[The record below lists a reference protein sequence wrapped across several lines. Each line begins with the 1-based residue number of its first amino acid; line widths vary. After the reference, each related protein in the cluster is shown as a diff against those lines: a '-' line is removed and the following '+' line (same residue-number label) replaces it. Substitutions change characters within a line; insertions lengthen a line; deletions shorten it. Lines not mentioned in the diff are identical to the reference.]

1 MNIPMNLT
9 NKMKMMERIKQI
21 WTQLETNSTAISG
34 LFKLRYSDTS
44 RCDVFLGLKFPE
56 TYRMLILKAPLT
68 IGKEFN
74 FRYEFRGLKFEKI
87 YDPEDSTSLLLNLV
101 LVDKQFKDV
110 FDALVADVLSAVIN
124 ETDIRAILKNYSNR
138 LIKWQSLF
146 ERFKQ
151 PGLTPEEQRGLF
163 GELFFLRKFLQ
174 ANSDFQN
181 IITSWIGA
189 EKQIRDFQFGR
200 WSVEV
205 KTTHGNNHQKI
216 QISSERQLDTT
227 NLDNLFVNHLSLD
240 VRQQSGET
248 LNQLVDAVTEILTRD
263 FTALNQFRNKLIEAG
278 YFDHHR
284 SIYTDTGYF
293 IRQEVF
299 YKVENAFPRIE
310 EKDIRNGV
318 GDVKY
323 SIIVS
328 QASEFVQSE
337 QEVFQT
343 LNFDE

>member
-1 MNIPMNLT
+1 
-9 NKMKMMERIKQI
+9 MKMMERIKQI
-21 WTQLETNSTAISG
+21 WTQLEANSSAVAG
-34 LFKLRYSDTS
+34 LFKLRFSDAS
-44 RCDVFLGLKFPE
+44 KCDVFLGMKFPE
-56 TYRMLILKAPLT
+56 TYRMLILKVPFT

-74 FRYEFRGLKFEKI
+74 FKYEFRGLKFDKI
-87 YDPEDSTSLLLNLV
+87 YDPDDSKFILLNLV

-110 FDALVADVLSAVIN
+110 FDTLIADVLAAVIN
-124 ETDIRAILKNYSNR
+124 ETDIKVILKNYSNR

-151 PGLTPEEQRGLF
+151 QGLIPEEQRGLF

-181 IITSWIGA
+181 IVSSWIGS

-216 QISSERQLDTT
+216 HISSERQLDTT
-227 NLDNLFVNHLSLD
+227 NMDNLYLHHLSLE

-248 LNQLVDAVTEILTRD
+248 LNQLVDSVIEILSTD
-263 FTALNQFRNKLIEAG
+263 FTALNRFRNKLIEG
-278 YFDHHR
+278 SYFDHHR
-284 SIYTDTGYF
+284 LLYADVGYF
-293 IRQEVF
+293 IRQEIF
-299 YKVENAFPRIE
+299 YQVENTFPRIE
-310 EKDIRNGV
+310 ERDIRSGV

-323 SIIVS
+323 SIVIS
-328 QASEFVQSE
+328 QCSDFIRTEE
-337 QEVFQT
+337 EIFQT
-343 LNFDE
+343 LIFA

>member
-1 MNIPMNLT
+1 MNILMNLT

-21 WTQLETNSTAISG
+21 WTQLESHSSAVPG

-44 RCDVFLGLKFPE
+44 KCDVFLGIKFPE
-56 TYRMLILKAPLT
+56 THRMLILKVPLT

-74 FRYEFRGLKFEKI
+74 FRYEFRGLKFDKI
-87 YDPEDSTSLLLNLV
+87 YDPDDSKYLLLNLV

-110 FDALVADVLSAVIN
+110 FDTLVADVLSAVIN
-124 ETDIRAILKNYSNR
+124 ETDIKEILKNYSNR

-151 PGLTPEEQRGLF
+151 QGLTPEEQRGLF

-174 ANSDFQN
+174 VNSDFQN
-181 IITSWIGA
+181 IVTSWIGA

-216 QISSERQLDTT
+216 HISSERQLDTR

-248 LNQLVDAVTEILTRD
+248 LNQLVDAITEILTRD
-263 FTALNQFRNKLIEAG
+263 FTALNQFRNKLIEG
-278 YFDHHR
+278 GFFEHHR
-284 SIYTDTGYF
+284 PFYAETGYF

-310 EKDIRNGV
+310 ERDIRSGV

-323 SIIVS
+323 SIVVS
-328 QASEFVQSE
+328 QCSDFLRTE

-343 LNFDE
+343 LIFA

>member
-1 MNIPMNLT
+1 
-9 NKMKMMERIKQI
+9 MMERIKQI
-21 WTQLETNSTAISG
+21 WTQLEANNSAVPG

-44 RCDVFLGLKFPE
+44 KCDVFLGVKIPE
-56 TYRMLILKAPLT
+56 THRMLILKTPLT

-74 FRYEFRGLKFEKI
+74 FRYEFRGLKFNKI
-87 YDPEDSTSLLLNLV
+87 YDPDNSKYLLLNLV

-110 FDALVADVLSAVIN
+110 FDTLIADVLSAVIY
-124 ETDIRAILKNYSNR
+124 ETDIKVILKNYSNR

-151 PGLTPEEQRGLF
+151 QGLTPEEQRGLF

-174 ANSDFQN
+174 TNSDFQN

-189 EKQIRDFQFGR
+189 EKQIRDFQFAT

-216 QISSERQLDTT
+216 HISSERQLDIR

-248 LNQLVDAVTEILTRD
+248 LNQLVDSVTEILTRD

-278 YFDHHR
+278 YFEHHR
-284 SIYTDTGYF
+284 PLYAEIGYF
-293 IRQEVF
+293 IRQGVF
-299 YKVENAFPRIE
+299 YKVENSFPRIE
-310 EKDIRNGV
+310 ERDIRSGV

-323 SIIVS
+323 SIVVS
-328 QASEFVQSE
+328 QCSDFIRTEE
-337 QEVFQT
+337 EVFQT
-343 LNFDE
+343 LLFE

>member
-1 MNIPMNLT
+1 
-9 NKMKMMERIKQI
+9 MERIKQI
-21 WTQLETNSTAISG
+21 WTQLEANSSAVAG
-34 LFKLRYSDTS
+34 LFKLRYSDAS
-44 RCDVFLGLKFPE
+44 KCDVFLGMKFPE
-56 TYRMLILKAPLT
+56 TYRMLILKVPFT

-74 FRYEFRGLKFEKI
+74 FKYEFRGLKFDKI
-87 YDPEDSTSLLLNLV
+87 YDPDDSKFILLNLV

-110 FDALVADVLSAVIN
+110 FDTLIADVLAAVIN
-124 ETDIRAILKNYSNR
+124 ETDIKVILKNYSNR

-151 PGLTPEEQRGLF
+151 QGLTPEEQRGLF

-181 IITSWIGA
+181 IVSSWIGS

-216 QISSERQLDTT
+216 HISSERQLDTT
-227 NLDNLFVNHLSLD
+227 NMDNLYLHHLSLE

-248 LNQLVDAVTEILTRD
+248 LNQLVDSVIEILSTD
-263 FTALNQFRNKLIEAG
+263 FTALNRFRNKLIEG
-278 YFDHHR
+278 SYFDHHR
-284 SIYTDTGYF
+284 LLYADVGYF
-293 IRQEVF
+293 IRQEIF
-299 YKVENAFPRIE
+299 YQVENTFPRIE
-310 EKDIRNGV
+310 ERDIRNGV

-323 SIIVS
+323 SIVIS
-328 QASEFVQSE
+328 QCSDFIRTEE
-337 QEVFQT
+337 EIFQT
-343 LNFDE
+343 LIFA